1 MTEEEYASARST
13 VNDAF
18 YTDPDVAAAVGQI
31 LVNCGYTEGNLLE
44 PSMGVGHIIGS
55 LPVEQNFKRYGV
67 EIDSISGRI
76 AKLLYPNMEIQIK
89 GYQNTTYS
97 DGFLIVRSEM
107 CLLVITNHTIQGIT
121 STISKYMITFCQNCR
136 SGASRRTCCVYNKHR
151 HLG

>member
-1 MTEEEYASARST
+1 METEERYATPEEQECLAHYCGWGGLFKAFDNQDEKWSKEYKELKELLTEEEYASARST

-67 EIDSISGRI
+67 KLTAYPVGLRSCYIQTWRFRLKAIRI
-76 AKLLYPNMEIQIK
+76 LPILMA
-89 GYQNTTYS
+89 
-97 DGFLIVRSEM
+97 F
-107 CLLVITNHTIQGIT
+107 
-121 STISKYMITFCQNCR
+121 
-136 SGASRRTCCVYNKHR
+136 
-151 HLG
+151 